1 VFLRL
6 SLSLEAMKAALK
18 IISDLRLHYTRYVG
32 VTGGRLQN
40 LSRRYHDLS
49 MTVVISTEG
58 KKFNYSSRNSG
69 NGKSKIV
76 HIYRYFLFHVS
87 QISTE
92 RVARCN
98 KNIVEHSSI
107 AGNFSQGC
115 SKLKCTFIFSSN
127 HSVFCTKYISTGVCT
142 PLGGRVDDG
151 QL

>member
-1 VFLRL
+1 MFLRL

-76 HIYRYFLFHVS
+76 HIYRYFLDFMFPKFRPKGWRGATKTS
-87 QISTE
+87 
-92 RVARCN
+92 
-98 KNIVEHSSI
+98 
-107 AGNFSQGC
+107 
-115 SKLKCTFIFSSN
+115 LKTA
-127 HSVFCTKYISTGVCT
+127 
-142 PLGGRVDDG
+142 
-151 QL
+151 Q